1 METCKNRMLL
11 SDRRIVNRFIRDP
24 SKRHFH
30 SLDGTVKTNIQ
41 KQSIREPTKQI
52 CEPISLVGLV
62 RMCAPAQMVEL
73 WKRNLNYGEARARHN
88 YLC

>member
-1 METCKNRMLL
+1 MVIFAYIYM
-11 SDRRIVNRFIRDP
+11 FICTYVQVQDTGLHKAGFGG
-24 SKRHFH
+24 S
-30 SLDGTVKTNIQ
+30 VA
-41 KQSIREPTKQI
+41 
-52 CEPISLVGLV
+52 VGLV